1 MAKSC
6 PRVCRTQLWRRPWES
21 KKCRGGIPEDV
32 RLPETNMS
40 TLKNG
45 GWEITFPLGRPI
57 FKGYSNSILVLGRV
71 SKEEIHFP
79 TIDFQGQKSSFQ
91 GG

>member
-6 PRVCRTQLWRRPWES
+6 PRVYRTQLWRRPLES
-21 KKCRGGIPEDV
+21 KKYRGGIPEDV

-45 GWEITFPLGRPI
+45 GREITFPLGRPN
-57 FKGYSNSILVLGRV
+57 FKGYSNSILDLGRV
-71 SKEEIHFP
+71 SKEEIHLP
-79 TIDFQGQKSSFQ
+79 TIDFQGRKS
-91 GG
+91 

>member
-1 MAKSC
+1 MTNGEILPEGLSNTTLEKALGEQKI
-6 PRVCRTQLWRRPWES
+6 Q
-21 KKCRGGIPEDV
+21 GGIPEDV

-57 FKGYSNSILVLGRV
+57 FKGYSILVLGRV
-71 SKEEIHFP
+71 SKEEIHLP
-79 TIDFQGQKSSFQ
+79 TIDFQGRKS
-91 GG
+91 